1 MCHQPGYNDLLRVS
15 GYSQKRLLASSCFSV
30 LPSVCPTVYMYHLD
44 SHPTD
49 VSEIWYWRLELKSVE
64 KIQACLK
71 YRAVFMTNKIR
82 FVFTGNIKPHESTL
96 RVKWYQAVKTA
107 EEV

>member
-1 MCHQPGYNDLLRVS
+1 MYQRV
-15 GYSQKRLLASSCFSV
+15 
-30 LPSVCPTVYMYHLD
+30 

-49 VSEIWYWRLELKSVE
+49 FYEIWYWRLELKSVE

-82 FVFTGNIKPHESTL
+82 FIVTGNIKHHESTL